1 MTAAII
7 GGGVIGSGWAARFLL
22 NGWDVA
28 VFDPGIDPERRVN
41 AVVDN
46 ARHSLPALYDC
57 ALPAEGVPF
66 WPIGRARAADL
77 LRYDRRGGRRR
88 RHGSRRACP
97 SGWI

>member
-1 MTAAII
+1 M
-7 GGGVIGSGWAARFLL
+7 IGSGWAARFLL

-46 ARHSLPALYDC
+46 ARHSLPALYDR
-57 ALPAEGVPF
+57 ALPAEGALTFCDTISDGAPA
-66 WPIGRARAADL
+66 PT
-77 LRYDRRGGRRR
+77 
-88 RHGSRRACP
+88 GSRRACP